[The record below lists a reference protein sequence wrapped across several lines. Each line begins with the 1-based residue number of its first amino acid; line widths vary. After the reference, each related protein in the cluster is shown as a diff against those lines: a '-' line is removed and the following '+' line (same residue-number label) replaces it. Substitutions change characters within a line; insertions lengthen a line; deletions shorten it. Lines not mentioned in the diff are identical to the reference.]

1 MVSIKSFFDF
11 IYVRSRWTSTTPSLD
26 LDFLRI
32 YRTEFIDIFPSFN
45 TRCITFRETM
55 KFTFKQGY
63 KYFITPI
70 KRVKQGYNLFITPIN
85 PNRHS
90 IKSLSGL
97 SSPYLL

>member
-1 MVSIKSFFDF
+1 M
-11 IYVRSRWTSTTPSLD
+11 R
-26 LDFLRI
+26 
-32 YRTEFIDIFPSFN
+32 
-45 TRCITFRETM
+45 
-55 KFTFKQGY
+55 FTFKQGY
-63 KYFITPI
+63 NLFITPIKRVKQGYNLFITPI